1 MKRLIING
9 ENALQFHND
18 NMNKTNPVVF
28 AKYYSPSCPAC
39 IAMSDEWDNM
49 ATDIEQNYDTD
60 LAVADIDPTAM
71 NVLEKTST
79 HSDVDYVPSIVI
91 LNNGNKIKQ
100 YQDSREKEK
109 MIQFLLDE
117 GHIKR
122 KNKHNL
128 AKMSRIKTSKKSK
141 GNSSKKTKGGRSK
154 KSKGG
159 RSKKTKGF
167 RSKKSKGSRS
177 KKSKGSRKSKGN
189 RK

>member
-60 LAVADIDPTAM
+60 LAVADIDPSAM
-71 NVLEKTST
+71 TVLQQTST

-91 LNNGNKIKQ
+91 LSNGNKIKQ

-117 GHIKR
+117 GHIRR
-122 KNKHNL
+122 KTKHNL

-141 GNSSKKTKGGRSK
+141 GNSSRKSKGGRSRKSKGGRSK

-159 RSKKTKGF
+159 RSKKSKGG
-167 RSKKSKGSRS
+167 RSKKSKGSR
-177 KKSKGSRKSKGN
+177 N
-189 RK
+189 TLV